1 MSNSSDKDKADRGN
15 DTAPDAPYAVGNKK
29 PPRHTQFKPGFS
41 GNPDGRPKGSVNL
54 RTRGSAG
61 AAQEHHGEQERTA
74 YTDAGLGRH
83 RQADVFSL
91 AVLCH
96 RVVDEGRPQGDPM
109 GRSVSGYFDDGHHD
123 AAPAARP
130 RRITSLWKR
139 TAARL
144 SFLGSSQGDLA
155 MTSGT
160 MGLTTRNYGHDSP
173 ELWERHR
180 ETMTMTARN
189 YEIDMTMRQKN
200 PRYFVGLIVPVTRLP
215 RGLGVLPA
223 FGKGRPRGLFF
234 VLMSIT

>member
-54 RTRGSAG
+54 RTRVRQGLRKSIMVNKNGRPTRMQVLDVIAKPMSSASPCFAIELSMKG
-61 AAQEHHGEQERTA
+61 DLKAIQWVDQSVGILMMATMTLRLPR
-74 YTDAGLGRH
+74 GLG
-83 RQADVFSL
+83 
-91 AVLCH
+91 
-96 RVVDEGRPQGDPM
+96 
-109 GRSVSGYFDDGHHD
+109 VSSAFG
-123 AAPAARP
+123 
-130 RRITSLWKR
+130 KR

-144 SFLGSSQGDLA
+144 SFLGSSQGNLA

-173 ELWERHR
+173 ELWEGHC

-189 YEIDMTMRQKN
+189 YEIDMTMRRKN

-215 RGLGVLPA
+215 RGLGVSPA
-223 FGKGRPRGLFF
+223 FGKGRPRGFF
-234 VLMSIT
+234 FFLMSTT

>member
-74 YTDAGLGRH
+74 YTDADLGRH

-109 GRSVSGYFDDGHHD
+109 GRSVSGYFDDGHDD
-123 AAPAARP
+123 AAPYSDSLSSLSSERQCFLILPTFFAYARRCGAI
-130 RRITSLWKR
+130 RRWEVRRLWS
-139 TAARL
+139 A
-144 SFLGSSQGDLA
+144 LA
-155 MTSGT
+155 SA
-160 MGLTTRNYGHDSP
+160 
-173 ELWERHR
+173 E
-180 ETMTMTARN
+180 
-189 YEIDMTMRQKN
+189 MRIHYQ
-200 PRYFVGLIVPVTRLP
+200 RR
-215 RGLGVLPA
+215 
-223 FGKGRPRGLFF
+223 
-234 VLMSIT
+234 

>member
-29 PPRHTQFKPGFS
+29 PPRHTQFKPSSS

-54 RTRGSAG
+54 RTRVRQGLRKSIVVTKNGRPTRMQVLDVIAKPMSSA
-61 AAQEHHGEQERTA
+61 
-74 YTDAGLGRH
+74 
-83 RQADVFSL
+83 SP
-91 AVLCH
+91 CH

-109 GRSVSGYFDDGHHD
+109 GRSVSGYFDDGHDD

-160 MGLTTRNYGHDSP
+160 MGLTTRNYGHDSS

-200 PRYFVGLIVPVTRLP
+200 PRYFVGLIVPVARLP
-215 RGLGVLPA
+215 RGLGVSPA
-223 FGKGRPRGLFF
+223 FGKGRPLGFF
-234 VLMSIT
+234 FFLISTT